1 MKRANIIIVDEFRL
15 VSLDIINTV
24 LRKFLTAPR
33 NPGYLKKPEY
43 AHLTERNQEMYLSS
57 AWYKHHWSFERMQA
71 YFKSMISGR
80 KYFVCGI
87 PYQMAIK
94 ENLLDREQIEDEM
107 AEADFN
113 ALEFSIEME
122 CLFYGE
128 SEKAYYNFEELHR
141 NRKIPRPLYSPN
153 TYDLLRDKKFKPD
166 LKKKDEIRILS
177 CDIAAMAGAAN
188 DASIFTVARLIP
200 TANGYTREYSYMES
214 LEGGH
219 TQAQA
224 VRIRQMY
231 DDFEIDYIVLDTMG
245 VGLGVY
251 DQLVVPLLDDERGTE
266 YEPISCINDEKMA
279 VRCTYSDA
287 EKVIY
292 SVKGSAQLNSE
303 AAISLKDGLQRGKV
317 RLLVPDNEGRD
328 FLRKIKGYDKL
339 PPEVQAEMELP
350 YAQTTL
356 LVNEMI
362 NLEGER
368 NSDTGLIKLKEQR
381 SGRKDRFSSVM
392 YGNYIANQLERDMLR
407 GQQEDMSDYMFFM
420 SDF

>member
-1 MKRANIIIVDEFRL
+1 MVDIS
-15 VSLDIINTV
+15 VISSV
-24 LRKFLTAPR
+24 LRKFLSAPR

-43 AHLTERNQEMYLSS
+43 AHLIERNQELYLSS
-57 AWYKHHWSFERMQA
+57 AWYKFHWSYKRMQA
-71 YFKSMISGR
+71 YFDSMMEGR
-80 KYFVCGI
+80 KYFVCGL
-87 PYQMAIK
+87 PYQLAIK
-94 ENLLDREQIEDEM
+94 ENLLDRNQIEDEM
-107 AEADFN
+107 AESDFN
-113 ALEFSIEME
+113 RIEFSIEME

-141 NRKIPRPLYSPN
+141 NRKIPRPLYPPN

-166 LKKKDEIRILS
+166 TKKKDEIRILS
-177 CDIAAMAGAAN
+177 CDIAAMAGNRN

-200 TANGYTREYSYMES
+200 TANGYTREISYMES

-231 DDFEIDYIVLDTMG
+231 DDFDIDYIVLDTMG

-279 VRCTYSDA
+279 IRCTYSDA

-292 SVKGSAQLNSE
+292 SIKGNAQLNSE

-328 FLRKIKGYDKL
+328 FLRKIKGFDKL

-356 LVNEMI
+356 LINEMI

-368 NSDTGLIKLKEQR
+368 NSDSGLIKLKEQR
-381 SGRKDRFSSVM
+381 SARKDRFSSTM
-392 YGNYIANQLERDMLR
+392 YFNYIANQLEREMLR
-407 GQQEDMSDYMFFM
+407 GKQEDMSDYMFFM
-420 SDF
+420 QSGF